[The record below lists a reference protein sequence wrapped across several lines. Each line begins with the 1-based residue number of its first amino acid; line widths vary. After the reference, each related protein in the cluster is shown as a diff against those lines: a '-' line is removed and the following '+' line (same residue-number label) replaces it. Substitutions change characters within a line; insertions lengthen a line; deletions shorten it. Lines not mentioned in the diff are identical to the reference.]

1 MTITSINHK
10 RPSNSHS
17 SLEVCLESA
26 AKSNNFTL
34 GNTHRVYHTR
44 QMLLC
49 AGDQFEG
56 IYILRSGSAKAFIS
70 SEDGEEYITKFFYP
84 GDLIGV
90 DGFDESIHLQNITF
104 LETSSVCF
112 VKESDLNTLIVKNDD
127 FRSCL
132 LKSMSHTSMCDSSM
146 IICLSSCSSEQ
157 KVARFILERA
167 GKFASNGLSGTEFRL
182 SMTRSDIANYLGMAL
197 ETVSR
202 IFASFQLKNFICV
215 SNRQLSIV
223 DIEAL
228 NALLSRDVFSN
239 SAIMNLQKKIPKEA
253 VNTHH

>member
-10 RPSNSHS
+10 STSNSHS
-17 SLEVCLESA
+17 SIEVCLESA

-34 GNTHRVYHTR
+34 GNSHRVYHTR

-56 IYILRSGSAKAFIS
+56 LYILRSGSAKGFIS

-84 GDLIGV
+84 GDLLGL

-112 VKESDLNTLIVKNDD
+112 VNESDLNSLIIKSDD
-127 FRSCL
+127 FRRCL

-146 IICLSSCSSEQ
+146 IVCLSSCSSEQ
-157 KVARFILERA
+157 KVARFILELA
-167 GKFASNGLSGTEFRL
+167 GQFASNGLCGTEFRL

-202 IFASFQLKNFICV
+202 IFASFQLKQFICV
-215 SNRQLSIV
+215 NNRYLSIV
-223 DIEAL
+223 NVEAL
-228 NALLSRDVFSN
+228 NNLLARDVFSN
-239 SAIMNLQKKIPKEA
+239 SAIMSLQTKNHKNV
-253 VNTHH
+253 VNTRH